1 LGGIANGIGFSS
13 MVEKKNLLVYL
24 NTQASFLLE
33 VDTIMSIVCTNCGKP
48 GHYYKECLEPITSF
62 GIILIQVL
70 NITKEAFSGILA
82 DDSKINGLEDTNF
95 RFLMIRRKDSLGYI
109 ELLRG
114 KYDIEDRAYI
124 QTLVDQTSVAERQR
138 LLEWEFNKLWEQ
150 LWNGPVSKPYRHEYE
165 PAKMKFETIQRTK
178 LQVAIAASKTSW
190 SEPEWGFPKGRR
202 GPNESEMRC
211 AIREFWEETRFPLDS
226 VIISRNILPLEESFF
241 GSNKVHYRHKY
252 YIGFCFDD
260 IDPVITVGDNVLE
273 REIGAIRWL
282 TGQEAMDHI
291 RPYNIEKKEML
302 LHVSSILRNYCFWIG
317 NTD

>member
-1 LGGIANGIGFSS
+1 
-13 MVEKKNLLVYL
+13 
-24 NTQASFLLE
+24 
-33 VDTIMSIVCTNCGKP
+33 MSIVCTNCGKP
-48 GHYYKECLEPITSF
+48 GHYYKQCLEPITSF

-95 RFLMIRRKDSLGYI
+95 RFLLIRRKDSLGYI

-114 KYDIEDRAYI
+114 KYEPEDIAYI
-124 QTLVDQTSVAERQR
+124 QTLVDQTSLDERQR
-138 LLEWEFNKLWEQ
+138 LVEGEFSKLWDQ

-165 PAKMKFETIQRTK
+165 PARIKFEGIQQSVLRT
-178 LQVAIAASKTSW
+178 AIAASKTAW

-226 VIISRNILPLEESFF
+226 VIISRNIMPLEESFF
-241 GSNKVHYRHKY
+241 GSNRVHYRHKY
-252 YIGFCFDD
+252 YIAFCFDN
-260 IDPVITVGDNVLE
+260 IDPVIAAGDVVLE
-273 REIGAIRWL
+273 REISAIRWL

-302 LHVSSILRNYCFWIG
+302 LHVSSILRNYCFWMG
-317 NTD
+317 GPTE

>member
-1 LGGIANGIGFSS
+1 
-13 MVEKKNLLVYL
+13 
-24 NTQASFLLE
+24 
-33 VDTIMSIVCTNCGKP
+33 MSIVCTNCGKP
-48 GHYYKECLEPITSF
+48 GHYYKSCVEPITSF

-70 NITKEAFSGILA
+70 NIKKNEFARILA
-82 DDSKINGLEDTNF
+82 DENRINGLEETVF

-114 KYDIEDRAYI
+114 KYDVDDRVYI
-124 QTLVDQTSVAERQR
+124 QTLVDQTCMDERKR
-138 LLEWEFNKLWEQ
+138 LLEWDFAKLWEQ
-150 LWNGPVSKPYRHEYE
+150 LWNGPVSKPYRHEFD
-165 PAKMKFETIQRTK
+165 PARIKFEAIQRGILT
-178 LQVAIAASKTSW
+178 QAISSCRTTW

-226 VIISRNILPLEESFF
+226 VLISRNILPLEESFF

-252 YIGFCFDD
+252 YIAFCFDD
-260 IDPVITVGDNVLE
+260 IDPVIKAGDNVLE
-273 REIGAIRWL
+273 REIGAIKWF
-282 TGQEAMDHI
+282 TGEDALSYI

-317 NTD
+317 GVAD

>member
-1 LGGIANGIGFSS
+1 
-13 MVEKKNLLVYL
+13 
-24 NTQASFLLE
+24 
-33 VDTIMSIVCTNCGKP
+33 MSIVCTNCGKP
-48 GHYYKECLEPITSF
+48 GHYYKACVEPITSF

-70 NITKEAFSGILA
+70 NIKKDEFARILA
-82 DDSKINGLEDTNF
+82 DENCINGLEETVF

-114 KYDIEDRAYI
+114 KYDVDDRVYI
-124 QTLVDQTSVAERQR
+124 QTLVDQTCMDERQR
-138 LLEWEFNKLWEQ
+138 LLEWDFMKLWEQ
-150 LWNGPVSKPYRHEYE
+150 LWNGPVSKPYRHEFE
-165 PAKMKFETIQRTK
+165 PARIKFEAIQRGILT
-178 LQVAIAASKTSW
+178 QAISASRTTW

-226 VIISRNILPLEESFF
+226 VLISRNILPLEESFF

-252 YIGFCFDD
+252 YIAFCFDD
-260 IDPVITVGDNVLE
+260 IDPVIRAGDNVLE
-273 REIGAIRWL
+273 REIGAIKWY
-282 TGQEAMDHI
+282 TGEEALSYI

-317 NTD
+317 GVAD

>member
-1 LGGIANGIGFSS
+1 
-13 MVEKKNLLVYL
+13 
-24 NTQASFLLE
+24 
-33 VDTIMSIVCTNCGKP
+33 MSIVCTNCGKP
-48 GHYYKECLEPITSF
+48 GHYYKACVEPITSF

-82 DDSKINGLEDTNF
+82 DDNKINGLEDAKF

-114 KYDIEDRAYI
+114 KYDVEDRVYI
-124 QTLVDQTSVAERQR
+124 QTLVDQTSVPERER

-260 IDPVITVGDNVLE
+260 INPIITVGDNVLE
-273 REIGAIRWL
+273 REISAIRWL

-302 LHVSSILRNYCFWIG
+302 LHVSSILRNYCFWMG
-317 NTD
+317 AAD